1 MTIQE
6 RRMHRQ
12 GILNEIG
19 KDWIAK
25 EKVMLVSYGLR
36 PLGMSEKD
44 AKHLAQFTL
53 DDMID
58 YAINRKSE
66 GLEWK
71 VLFQSIYENARKQ

>member
-25 EKVMLVSYGLR
+25 EKVMLVSYGIR
-36 PLGMSEKD
+36 ESWHVGK
-44 AKHLAQFTL
+44 
-53 DDMID
+53 
-58 YAINRKSE
+58 RC
-66 GLEWK
+66 
-71 VLFQSIYENARKQ
+71 

>member
-25 EKVMLVSYGLR
+25 EKVMLVSYGIR
-36 PLGMSEKD
+36 NLGMSEKD
-44 AKHLAQFTL
+44 AKDLAQFTL

-58 YAINRKSE
+58 YAIKRKSE